1 MPNNEPGLN
10 LNPELN
16 EADTKSQFEARGKK
30 TTEGKTIGQIN
41 ASEKE
46 KIHAHEK
53 EMTAAEEA
61 EKIMEELKNLY
72 GIDVNNKKQL
82 EEFNEFYEDYQSNKT
97 EAAAETESKVDAEKI
112 KSNPALKKFFIRA
125 AVIAASAAVLVGV
138 LAGRNNKEGGGG
150 NVPPSALEQVQ
161 ENDEV
166 DLDNSEIKEAEQGIK
181 DGYGEKGMWL
191 SEKKSGPYN
200 FGAAT
205 EIAEVT
211 DSDEVEMIKYT
222 ADNQVESF
230 ADYLANL
237 PEELQ
242 PDGFRGLS
250 ILETEAKLEG
260 LSNEELAA
268 VHNHFNN
275 TMDKAFTRRVA
286 LEGKYQNAYMRQ
298 KNSNGDVV
306 HGNMELVACTTDEN
320 GDVANQYFWVDENGN
335 EIGSMTIKIL
345 YDEDG
350 NIKNGCMQ
358 IVNKEGSKS
367 GVYDNMETVPDSPT
381 PLTPVPV
388 NPDKPSN
395 PDQPS
400 NPDKPDN
407 PDTPTPTPEPTP
419 KPTPEPTPA
428 PTPEPK
434 NVEAEKK
441 IAGDVVTP
449 LELDEKVT
457 PQTTLEQ
464 DQASFEAIQKQQ
476 AEDKAK
482 AEEAAKVAAEQAA
495 REQAAAVEAEQ
506 RRQTEEAAKQAAD
519 AERAAAEAEAAKK
532 ADEAAKAAAEQAA
545 REQAAA
551 AEAERAAAA
560 EEAARQ
566 RAQQEADS
574 SAAANSAASSAN
586 AGATAE
592 ERANLFANE

>member
-407 PDTPTPTPEPTP
+407 PDTPTP
-419 KPTPEPTPA
+419 
-428 PTPEPK
+428 EPK

-495 REQAAAVEAEQ
+495 REQAAA
-506 RRQTEEAAKQAAD
+506 
-519 AERAAAEAEAAKK
+519 
-532 ADEAAKAAAEQAA
+532 
-545 REQAAA
+545 